1 MMNARILQSNYANKG
16 FTATNLNSRV
26 HLKHA
31 LKMTVDYSNMS
42 KGYEIMADINLG
54 FSEMGL
60 FDFLTGLSQI
70 EKLLNGDDN

>member
-1 MMNARILQSNYANKG
+1 MNARILQSNYADRG
-16 FTATNLNSRV
+16 LTATNLCSRV
-26 HLKHA
+26 HLKNA
-31 LKMTVDYSNMS
+31 LKTTVDYGTMS

-70 EKLLNGDDN
+70 ENLLNGDDN

>member
-1 MMNARILQSNYANKG
+1 MNAQILQSSYANKG
-16 FTATNLNSRV
+16 FTVTNLDSRV

-31 LKMTVDYSNMS
+31 MNTAIDYSTMS
-42 KGYEIMADINLG
+42 KGYELMADINLG

-70 EKLLNGDDN
+70 ENLLNGDDN